1 MTEAPLRVG
10 VIGARGRMGAQT
22 CQSVVE
28 APDMDLVAAVG
39 GREWLFS
46 LADADSQVVVD
57 FSHPDV
63 VMEHIRFCLDNNIN
77 VVAGTSGFD
86 QERLDTITDWL
97 QAKPELGVIVVPNFA
112 IGAVLAARFAREA
125 ARFFES
131 VEIIELH
138 HAGKADA
145 PSGTAAATARAI
157 AAAREQ
163 AGLGPG
169 PDATTIEQP
178 GARGASVD
186 GIRVHSVRL
195 PGLVAHQE
203 VILGT
208 AGETLTIRHDSLD
221 RVSFMPG
228 VLTAIRS
235 VPARPGLTLGS
246 SSCSAWSGRWPDHVG
261 RAYRTR
267 IVVALADTGPD
278 RVLHPARRPG
288 HCADRVRQRGRDR
301 AGHRRYCCCRS
312 SVSCCSGSFGSA
324 GRRSGWVANWP
335 SRTGCPTT

>member
-1 MTEAPLRVG
+1 MTEEPLRVG

-22 CQSVVE
+22 CQAVVE

-63 VMEHIRFCLDNNIN
+63 VMDHIRFCLDNNIH
-77 VVAGTSGFD
+77 VVAGTSGFT
-86 QERLDTITDWL
+86 QERLDTVTDWL
-97 QAKPELGVIVVPNFA
+97 QAKPGLGVIVVPNFA

-145 PSGTAAATARAI
+145 PSGTAVATARAV
-157 AAAREQ
+157 AAARAD

-169 PDATTIEQP
+169 PDATTIEEP
-178 GARGASVD
+178 GARGATVD
-186 GIRVHSVRL
+186 GVRVHSVRL

-228 VLTAIRS
+228 VLTAVRA
-235 VPARPGLTLGS
+235 VPDRPGLTLGLEQLL
-246 SSCSAWSGRWPDHVG
+246 G
-261 RAYRTR
+261 
-267 IVVALADTGPD
+267 IV
-278 RVLHPARRPG
+278 
-288 HCADRVRQRGRDR
+288 
-301 AGHRRYCCCRS
+301 
-312 SVSCCSGSFGSA
+312 
-324 GRRSGWVANWP
+324 
-335 SRTGCPTT
+335 